1 MKTAMFGIALCL
13 GNTAGHGQSMPTTV
27 EAVKPDA
34 PPATITVKGQRSQVR
49 RTIDATTYDVKDSA
63 QAQAGT
69 AADVLN
75 ALPSVQASQDGALTV
90 RGNGNVRLYIDGKPT
105 SAAGGAIT
113 LQTMPGG
120 SIASVEVMTNP
131 SAKYDANGGAIVN
144 LILKKDADAGVHAT
158 LTANAGDHGR
168 ANATLAGSY
177 GDKRL
182 SANLTASLRDDV
194 RFTEVRNERTLADA
208 GGAVIGRSV
217 RDARYTPTH
226 SKVLDIDGSLAYK
239 LTASSD
245 LGMDFS
251 LAHASP
257 KNRVFEHRVDYD
269 PLGNIVS
276 EYERVRGGTYFGHKT
291 DASLYYQDRGS
302 ADRGSL
308 KVVAQATRDSVRS
321 DRPFLLSAVVPAGPD
336 TAQRFY
342 NGTFMRQQRLSIDY
356 DHPLGKGVRFSI
368 GSELKREALRVEN
381 GQAAISPDG
390 VDHDPPPVAT
400 LYRVTK
406 KTAAAYLTVEA
417 RWGKW
422 TIQAGERGQAI
433 KLNFNG
439 TSGTQLSDRTITAL
453 NPSLSIARDVGSG
466 QLTLKATRSQ
476 QLFDLRDLDP
486 LITYIDPDSR
496 SVGNPGLRPQE
507 ITSVEG
513 GYSFGKGDRSGA
525 VTLYYRHAHNTL
537 ADYSIFLPDN
547 VEVSAKRN
555 FGNAQSFGLEA
566 SIADQLSKTLK
577 LGVTANAFHTAFPQI
592 SADGSGQ
599 TRSRYSYTAQI
610 NVDWKT
616 NAVDDLHLDANA
628 QGPTL
633 VPQGE
638 KSGIYAA
645 SMAWRHKVSAKL
657 TLSLSGQSLL
667 RRAYV
672 RTVLDT
678 STGHDVGRRLNGARA
693 LFAGLKYKLD

>member
-1 MKTAMFGIALCL
+1 MKRAMCGIALCL
-13 GNTAGHGQSMPTTV
+13 GNTAGHGQSMSPTV
-27 EAVKPDA
+27 DAVKPDA
-34 PPATITVKGQRSQVR
+34 PPPTITVKGQRPQVR
-49 RTIDATTYDVKDSA
+49 RTIDSSTYDVKDNA

-75 ALPSVQASQDGALTV
+75 TLPSVQASQDGALTV
-90 RGNGNVRLYIDGKPT
+90 RGNSNVQLYIDGKPA
-105 SAAGGAIT
+105 SAADGAIT

-144 LILKKDADAGVHAT
+144 LILKKDADAGAHAT
-158 LTANAGDHGR
+158 LTANAGDHRR

-177 GDKRL
+177 GGKRL

-194 RFTEVRNERTLADA
+194 RFTEIRNERTLADA
-208 GGAVIGRSV
+208 GGAVIGRSA
-217 RDARYTPTH
+217 RDAHYTPTH
-226 SKVLDIDGSLAYK
+226 SKALNVDGSLTYK

-269 PLGNIVS
+269 PLGNLIS
-276 EYERVRGGTYFGHKT
+276 EYDRVRGGTYSGHKE
-291 DASLYYQDRGS
+291 DVSLYYQDRGS

-308 KVVAQATRDSVRS
+308 KIVAQATRDSVRS
-321 DRPFLLSAVVPAGPD
+321 DRPFLLSAIIPAAPD

-342 NGTFMRQQRLSIDY
+342 NGSFTQQQRLSIDY
-356 DHPLGKGVRFSI
+356 GHPLGNGIRFSA

-381 GQAAISPDG
+381 GQAAISFDA
-390 VDHDPPPVAT
+390 VDHDPPPLGT
-400 LYRVTK
+400 IYGVTK
-406 KTAAAYLTVEA
+406 RTAAAYLTVEA
-417 RWGKW
+417 QWGKW
-422 TIQAGERGQAI
+422 TVQAGERGQLA
-433 KLNFNG
+433 KLKFNG
-439 TSGTQLSDRTITAL
+439 TFGPQPPDRTITAL
-453 NPSLSIARDVGSG
+453 NHSLSIARDLGTG
-466 QLTLKATRSQ
+466 QLTLKMTRSQ

-496 SVGNPGLRPQE
+496 SIGSPGLFPQE
-507 ITSVEG
+507 ITSIEG
-513 GYSFGKGDRSGA
+513 AYAFGKGARSGA
-525 VTLYYRHAHNTL
+525 VTLYYRHARDTL

-555 FGNAQSFGLEA
+555 FGSAQSYGLEA
-566 SIADQLSKTLK
+566 TIADHLSKTLK
-577 LGVTANAFHTAFPQI
+577 FSVTANAFHTEFPQI
-592 SADGSGQ
+592 AANGSGE

-610 NVDWKT
+610 SVDWEP
-616 NAVDDLHLDANA
+616 NLVDDLHVDANA

-638 KSGIYAA
+638 KSGTYAA
-645 SMAWRHKVSAKL
+645 SIVWRHKVSAKL
-657 TLSLSGQSLL
+657 ALSLSGQSIL
-667 RRAYV
+667 RRPYV